1 MDHKEVGKY
10 WNENAEA
17 WTTIARAGFDIYRD
31 YLNTPA
37 FFNILPDIHGLYGID
52 IGCGEG
58 FNTRLLARRGAMME
72 AVDISENFIAKAMEE
87 ENADPLHIH
96 YQVASAIE
104 LPFENIKF
112 DFATAFMVLM
122 DIPETGQV
130 FKEAFRVLKPG
141 GFLQFSISHPCFDA
155 SHRKSLKNPMGK
167 TYAIEVGDY
176 FKNKNGDIDEWIFSA
191 APAHLK
197 HGLRKFKTPKFTR
210 TLTQWMDAIMGA
222 GFVIEQLNE
231 PYPGDETVR
240 QQPRLQDAQLVAY
253 FLHIRCRRPRNEV

>member
-1 MDHKEVGKY
+1 
-10 WNENAEA
+10 
-17 WTTIARAGFDIYRD
+17 
-31 YLNTPA
+31 
-37 FFNILPDIHGLYGID
+37 
-52 IGCGEG
+52 
-58 FNTRLLARRGAMME
+58 
-72 AVDISENFIAKAMEE
+72 
-87 ENADPLHIH
+87 
-96 YQVASAIE
+96 
-104 LPFENIKF
+104 
-112 DFATAFMVLM
+112 
-122 DIPETGQV
+122 
-130 FKEAFRVLKPG
+130 
-141 GFLQFSISHPCFDA
+141 
-155 SHRKSLKNPMGK
+155 MGK

-253 FLHIRCRRPRNEV
+253 FLHIRCRRRRNEV